1 MFGFYNLLKI
11 NGLILLDVA
20 STGLSV
26 AFTGGFVT
34 FTVSKCDICRGLGV
48 TFAG

>member
-11 NGLILLDVA
+11 NRIILLYVA
-20 STGLSV
+20 STGLGV

-34 FTVSKCDICRGLGV
+34 FTVSKCDICRRLGV
-48 TFAG
+48 TFTG